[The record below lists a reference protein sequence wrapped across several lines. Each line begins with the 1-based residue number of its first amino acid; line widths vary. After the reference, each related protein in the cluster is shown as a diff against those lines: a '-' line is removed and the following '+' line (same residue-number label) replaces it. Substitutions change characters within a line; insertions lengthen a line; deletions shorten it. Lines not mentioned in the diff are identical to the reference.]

1 MQIYYFEKSF
11 FLKKI
16 FLFVYL
22 AYKKSITTILLA
34 HSPPFKKIFSKDQT
48 ILLFRKSV
56 IIAKNLKF
64 SILEA
69 YDGIT

>member
-22 AYKKSITTILLA
+22 AHKKSIPTILLA
-34 HSPPFKKIFSKDQT
+34 HFPPSKKFFSKNQT